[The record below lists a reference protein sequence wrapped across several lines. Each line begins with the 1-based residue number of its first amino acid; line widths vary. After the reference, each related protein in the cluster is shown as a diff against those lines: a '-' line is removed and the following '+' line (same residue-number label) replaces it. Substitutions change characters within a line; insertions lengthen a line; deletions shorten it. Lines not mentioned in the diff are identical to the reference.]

1 MWVANR
7 GLKLSGSYQVGR
19 NCGSHQ
25 HLILWYYLLSVDF
38 DYSLVR
44 LIAGNSGHQHG
55 LALIIL
61 ISRSRDHRL
70 PLVLLLRVLNNGL
83 CGDRS
88 GLSAL
93 VFEEPEGRMLLQ
105 LEILELLHALLV

>member
-44 LIAGNSGHQHG
+44 LIAGNSGHQYG

-88 GLSAL
+88 SLSAL
-93 VFEEPEGRMLLQ
+93 VFEEPEGRVLLQ

>member
-1 MWVANR
+1 MWVAYR

-25 HLILWYYLLSVDF
+25 NLILWYYLLSVDF
-38 DYSLVR
+38 DNSLVR
-44 LIAGNSGHQHG
+44 LIASNSGHQYG
-55 LALIIL
+55 LTLVIL
-61 ISRSRDHRL
+61 ISWSRDHRL
-70 PLVLLLRVLNNGL
+70 PLALLLRVLNNGL
-83 CGDRS
+83 SGNCS

-105 LEILELLHALLV
+105 FKILKLLHALLV